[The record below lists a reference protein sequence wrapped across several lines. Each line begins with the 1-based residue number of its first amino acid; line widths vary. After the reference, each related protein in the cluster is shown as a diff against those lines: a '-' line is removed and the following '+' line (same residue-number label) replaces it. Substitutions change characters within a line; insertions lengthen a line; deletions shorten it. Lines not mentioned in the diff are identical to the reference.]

1 MTNFKFR
8 ISNWGFRID
17 SAENLL
23 QNERFR
29 LKPLFASKKS
39 EIRNSKSEIQNHQLV
54 LQPSMQVHRDIEQ
67 LPSFRNAVITIGTF
81 DGVHMGHRQVIQ
93 KLKEEAVAIKGETVI
108 ITFHPHPRKIVS
120 SAILGIRLINTLD
133 EKISLLEELGIDHLV
148 IVPFTEVF
156 ANQPAEDYV
165 KDFLVAKFKPH
176 TIIIGYDHR
185 FGRDRLGDY
194 ILLEKRAATYQYN
207 LKEIP
212 KHILDN
218 ISISSTNIREDILHN
233 RIETANKLL
242 GYEFFFSGEVV
253 HGDKLGRQLGYPTAN
268 LKINNDEK
276 IIPGN
281 GIYAVYGE
289 VGGQW
294 SMANKGSADDVTG
307 SVDNEIANS
316 PLTIHHSRYKGM
328 MSIGFRPTV
337 DGKKRVV
344 EVNLFDFNEQI
355 YGKELRVYVK
365 KYLRE
370 EVKFESLEKLVEQID
385 QDKVESL
392 KVL

>member
-1 MTNFKFR
+1 
-8 ISNWGFRID
+8 
-17 SAENLL
+17 
-23 QNERFR
+23 
-29 LKPLFASKKS
+29 
-39 EIRNSKSEIQNHQLV
+39 
-54 LQPSMQVHRDIEQ
+54 MQVHRNIEA
-67 LPSFRNAVITIGTF
+67 LPAFHNAVITIGTF

-93 KLKEEAVAIKGETVI
+93 KLKEEAAAINGETVI

-120 SAILGIRLINTLD
+120 SAILGIRLINTLE
-133 EKISLLEELGIDHLV
+133 EKISLLEQIGIDHLI
-148 IVPFTEVF
+148 IVPFTEAF
-156 ANQPAEDYV
+156 ANQPAEDYI
-165 KDFLVAKFKPH
+165 KDFLVARCRPH

-194 ILLEKRAATYQYN
+194 VLLEQRASTYDYA

-242 GYEFFFSGEVV
+242 GYEFFFSGEVI

-268 LKINNDEK
+268 LKINSEEK

-289 VGGQW
+289 LAGG
-294 SMANKGSADDVTG
+294 
-307 SVDNEIANS
+307 
-316 PLTIHHSRYKGM
+316 PRYKGM

-337 DGKKRVV
+337 DGKKRVI

-355 YGKELRVYVK
+355 YGQELRVYVK
-365 KYLRE
+365 KYLRA
-370 EVKFESLEKLVEQID
+370 EVKFESLEKLVKQID
-385 QDKVESL
+385 QDKLVSL